1 MAMKFRTRR
10 RRFVRRRRRYRRVRQ
25 LKSELRV
32 LRFES
37 PNTSVS
43 AGQQNSTLSFDS
55 IRDTFIARLSKEDR
69 FSEVQVLSIS
79 ARVWQLDPDVYNTQN
94 SNLTTFMRAYNPDAE
109 GRVVK
114 AQTDVPGTDT
124 GGLMNLPTAIR
135 GLWTPGKP
143 IIASLKPKWKQVFTD
158 NTVVKS
164 AFSRKSLWWAISDL
178 ASIPN
183 CCNGVH
189 TQYVTNTQRTI
200 KAYYTVR
207 YRVRDVQNNLQY
219 DS

>member
-1 MAMKFRTRR
+1 MLDWWRDHFPSQEALEYPLKHLLDNMKRHLIPDYFRSIKRRRVFRRRRGMAMKFRTRR

-79 ARVWQLDPDVYNTQN
+79 AR
-94 SNLTTFMRAYNPDAE
+94 S
-109 GRVVK
+109 
-114 AQTDVPGTDT
+114 
-124 GGLMNLPTAIR
+124 
-135 GLWTPGKP
+135 
-143 IIASLKPKWKQVFTD
+143 
-158 NTVVKS
+158 
-164 AFSRKSLWWAISDL
+164 
-178 ASIPN
+178 
-183 CCNGVH
+183 
-189 TQYVTNTQRTI
+189 
-200 KAYYTVR
+200 
-207 YRVRDVQNNLQY
+207 
-219 DS
+219 